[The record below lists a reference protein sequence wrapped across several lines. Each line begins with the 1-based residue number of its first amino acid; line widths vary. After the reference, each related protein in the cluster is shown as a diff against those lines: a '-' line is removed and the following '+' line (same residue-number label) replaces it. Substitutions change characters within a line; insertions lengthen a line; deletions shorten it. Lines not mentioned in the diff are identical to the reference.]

1 MAQQAPPTERLTA
14 RQKAAMLLLSLDVE
28 TATRLMKQLT
38 QEEVET
44 LTVEISNVKGIPS
57 NMLDH
62 VTEEFHQ
69 MIRAQQYV
77 VQGGLEYAERLLEA
91 SLGPER
97 AAVVLAK
104 VETLTQVTGFAALK
118 NADLQQLASF
128 LQKEHPQTVAL
139 ILSNLGVDQA
149 ARVLSEFPP
158 EVRNVVSHRM
168 ATLGKVSPALL
179 KEVESVI
186 EEIARTEIGQTMNA
200 AGGTKSMA
208 GVLNMC
214 DAEAQR
220 EILEYIEQKD
230 SNIASEI
237 KKQMFIFDDLKGV
250 DDRGIQRILREVDRR
265 ELALSLKVVDEELK
279 EKIMKNMSDR
289 AQDLLKEELQL
300 MGPVRLKEVE
310 TAQTRILEI
319 VKQLEEQGEVVIAGR
334 GGKEDVVV

>member
-28 TATRLMKQLT
+28 AATRLMKQLT
-38 QEEVET
+38 QEEVEALT
-44 LTVEISNVKGIPS
+44 LEISNVKGIPS
-57 NMLDH
+57 HLLDH

-77 VQGGLEYAERLLEA
+77 VQGGIEYAERLLEA

-97 AAVVLAK
+97 AAVILAK
-104 VETLTQVTGFAALK
+104 VKTLTQVTGFAALK

-128 LQKEHPQTVAL
+128 LQKEHPQTTAL
-139 ILSNLGVDQA
+139 ILSNLGADQA
-149 ARVLSEFPP
+149 ARVLTELPAD
-158 EVRNVVSHRM
+158 VRNAVCHRM
-168 ATLGKVSPALL
+168 ATLGKVSPSLL
-179 KEVESVI
+179 KEVENVI
-186 EEIARTEIGQTMNA
+186 EDIAKTEIGQSLSA

-208 GVLNMC
+208 SVLNMC
-214 DAEAQR
+214 TSDTQR
-220 EILEYIEQKD
+220 EILDFIDQRD
-230 SNIASEI
+230 ANIATEI
-237 KKQMFIFDDLKGV
+237 KKQMFIFDDLKFV

-265 ELALSLKVVDEELK
+265 ELALALKVVDEELK
-279 EKIMKNMSDR
+279 EKILKNMSDR

-310 TAQTRILEI
+310 TAQSRILDI

-334 GGKEDVVV
+334 GGKEDLIV